1 MMALLYLVL
10 GLACFSALL
19 GLTQAVAYTEP
30 RE

>member
-1 MMALLYLVL
+1 MMALLCLVL
-10 GLACFSALL
+10 GLACFTALL